1 MLIEVRSS
9 PPIVTAAQLPTAQK
23 LGCFSAGYLKVR
35 LAVSGASVSVRPYY
49 ERDGR
54 WWPLRADAAAGVG
67 IEPLTADPTIRGG
80 LSEALYA
87 CTGVSSFVV
96 LVAESG
102 LASNVVAAYMEIVE
116 Q

>member
-1 MLIEVRSS
+1 MQIEVLAT
-9 PPIVTAAQLPTAQK
+9 PPIVPAAQLPATQK
-23 LGCFSAGYLKVR
+23 LGSFSAGYLKVR
-35 LAVSGASVSVRPYY
+35 LAVTGAAVSVRPYY

-54 WWPLRADAAAGVG
+54 WWPLRADAAGVG
-67 IEPLTADPTIRGG
+67 IEPVTADPAIRGG

-102 LASNVVAAYMEIVE
+102 LASDVVAAYLETVE

>member
-1 MLIEVRSS
+1 MLIEVLAT
-9 PPIVTAAQLPTAQK
+9 PPIVPAAQLPATQK
-23 LGCFSAGYLKVR
+23 LGSFSAGYLKVR
-35 LAVSGASVSVRPYY
+35 LAVSGAAVSVRPYY

-54 WWPLRADAAAGVG
+54 WWPLRADAAAAVGVD
-67 IEPLTADPTIRGG
+67 PVTADPTIRGG
-80 LSEALYA
+80 LSEGLYA

-102 LASNVVAAYMEIVE
+102 LASDVVAAYLEAVE